1 MKNIFKNR
9 KSIIVSILT
18 IALLIC
24 STVILTACN
33 NNQDDTKSD
42 LPVYEPGSI
51 ALQGFNNDFL
61 TFGERPYRYCYYA
74 MPYIDEFMEI
84 LLTEEQQKD
93 CCEWFEEEGE
103 RTNYGEYRDECFF
116 VSFIK
121 RYNIPKEDFEKA
133 LEKIKEDN
141 YELNKEHF
149 MIDGKLKEDHEF
161 PNPDIIY
168 TFDED
173 IIREYYRYE

>member
-1 MKNIFKNR
+1 MKNIFKSK
-9 KSIIVSILT
+9 KSILVSILT

-33 NNQDDTKSD
+33 NDQDDTKSN

-51 ALQGFNNDFL
+51 ALQGFDADFL
-61 TFGERPYRYCYYA
+61 TFGERPYRYCYYEMSYA
-74 MPYIDEFMEI
+74 MEFIDL

-93 CCEWFEEEGE
+93 CYEWFEEEGE
-103 RTNYGEYRDECFF
+103 RTNYGEYRDECLF

-121 RYNIPKEDFEKA
+121 RYNIPKEDFENA
-133 LEKIKEDN
+133 LEKIKEDC
-141 YELNKEHF
+141 KENNETFH
-149 MIDGKLKEDHEF
+149 MIDGKLIEENEF